1 MFKDSQDI
9 LAILKPRRVP
19 QIVALF
25 IKITWIYVLLII
37 IQNLFKP
44 ELTSF
49 MFFFNLFVVILH
61 SLIFWL
67 ILNTIDTSLEIRSNG
82 ILMQGLFWKTY
93 LPWDTVKE
101 IKLTSGSNTR
111 RVAKIYAKHRKF
123 GFNKKV
129 SFDSSLHRNF
139 RHATYYL
146 LYLAEQYKIPVK
158 TSRWSSSLFEWR
170 AWASVESPE
179 QLTKVGKRQA
189 ELLQK
194 EEWANTVSPE
204 QLADIEKQQE
214 LLQEE
219 EGANT
224 ISPKQLAEV
233 EKLKK
238 LLQEQDWANIM
249 SPEQLAE
256 VEKRQQQVQEKEAVL
271 AQLLEQLS
279 SQVPELEPL
288 EVGSLDMET
297 VVKQSNDALN
307 KDKNGKTETFV
318 SQYIETL
325 VEVQQIKG
333 EIFQLQLSKYLEH
346 L

>member
-9 LAILKPRRVP
+9 LAILKPRRIP

-25 IKITWIYVLLII
+25 IKVLWIYVFLII
-37 IQNLFKP
+37 IQNLFNP

-49 MFFFNLFVVILH
+49 MLFSSFFGAVFYSF
-61 SLIFWL
+61 IFWV
-67 ILNTIDTSLEIRSNG
+67 ILNTIDTSLQIRSNG
-82 ILMQGLFWKTY
+82 ILMRGLFWKTY
-93 LPWDTVKE
+93 LPWDSVKE
-101 IKLTSGSNTR
+101 IKLINGRNER
-111 RVAKIYAKHRKF
+111 RSAEIYAKHRKF

-158 TSRWSSSLFEWR
+158 TGRWSLPLSEWK

-179 QLTKVGKRQA
+179 RLTKIGKRQA
-189 ELLQK
+189 ELLQ
-194 EEWANTVSPE
+194 EQEWANIMSPE
-204 QLADIEKQQE
+204 QLAELEKQQE

-224 ISPKQLAEV
+224 ISPEQLAEI

-238 LLQEQDWANIM
+238 LLQEQEWANIM
-249 SPEQLAE
+249 SSEQLAE
-256 VEKRQQQVQEKEAVL
+256 IEKRQQQLQEKEAML
-271 AQLLEQLS
+271 AQLSEQLS
-279 SQVPELEPL
+279 SQVPGLKPL

-297 VVKQSNDALN
+297 VVKQCNEALE
-307 KDKNGKTETFV
+307 KAKNVETETLA
-318 SQYIETL
+318 SQCLETL
-325 VEVQQIKG
+325 FEVEQIKG
-333 EIFQLQLSKYLEH
+333 EILQLQLSQYLNS